1 MAMENKNLNIE
12 NQEAVET
19 KAKSELNTQ
28 ENLEAPTKQHK
39 FNLNIWQD
47 PKKRKLF
54 GQIFYPIWIGL
65 LIAGVIAIVCVRTSY
80 GLTDQS
86 DSITYII
93 AVIMGVLL
101 VAGTIISAFY
111 QKNEPI
117 DENTENTE
125 SSISE
130 QNEDT
135 PPSNQ
140 DATASQNAEEANLNI
155 IENTKKTNSATSKN
169 TNEINS
175 NTSPITDETS
185 QSTAENTNKIDS
197 NNSQNAKK

>member
-1 MAMENKNLNIE
+1 MKKTWIILPLVSLTW
-12 NQEAVET
+12 AVN
-19 KAKSELNTQ
+19 AQ
-28 ENLEAPTKQHK
+28 ENLLAPTKQHK
-39 FNLNIWQD
+39 LNLNIWQD

-117 DENTENTE
+117 DENLNR
-125 SSISE
+125 
-130 QNEDT
+130 NEDT
-135 PPSNQ
+135 PPSNP

-155 IENTKKTNSATSKN
+155 IENTEKTNSATSKN

-175 NTSPITDETS
+175 NTSPNTDETS

>member
-1 MAMENKNLNIE
+1 MENKNLNIE

-19 KAKSELNTQ
+19 RANSELNTQ
-28 ENLEAPTKQHK
+28 ENLLAPTKQHR

-117 DENTENTE
+117 DENLN
-125 SSISE
+125 

-175 NTSPITDETS
+175 NTSPNTDETS

-197 NNSQNAKK
+197 NNSQKKKK

>member
-1 MAMENKNLNIE
+1 M
-12 NQEAVET
+12 
-19 KAKSELNTQ
+19 
-28 ENLEAPTKQHK
+28 
-39 FNLNIWQD
+39 
-47 PKKRKLF
+47 
-54 GQIFYPIWIGL
+54 
-65 LIAGVIAIVCVRTSY
+65 IAGVIAIVCVRTTY

-155 IENTKKTNSATSKN
+155 IENTEKTNSATSKN

-175 NTSPITDETS
+175 N
-185 QSTAENTNKIDS
+185 K
-197 NNSQNAKK
+197 

>member
-1 MAMENKNLNIE
+1 MENKNLNIE

-19 KAKSELNTQ
+19 RAKPELNTQ
-28 ENLEAPTKQHK
+28 ENLLAPTKQHK

-117 DENTENTE
+117 DENLN
-125 SSISE
+125 

-135 PPSNQ
+135 PPNNQ

-155 IENTKKTNSATSKN
+155 IENTEKTNSATSKN

-175 NTSPITDETS
+175 NTSPNTNETS

>member
-1 MAMENKNLNIE
+1 MENKNLNIE

-28 ENLEAPTKQHK
+28 ENLEAPTKQHR

-117 DENTENTE
+117 DDNIN
-125 SSISE
+125 

-175 NTSPITDETS
+175 NTSPNTDETS

>member
-1 MAMENKNLNIE
+1 MENKNLNIE

-28 ENLEAPTKQHK
+28 ESETQSNLLAPTKQHR

-117 DENTENTE
+117 DDNIN
-125 SSISE
+125 

-155 IENTKKTNSATSKN
+155 IENTEKTNSATSKN

-175 NTSPITDETS
+175 NISPNTDETNL
-185 QSTAENTNKIDS
+185 STAENTNKIDS